1 MRFALLLVFVLVVPA
16 TGAGAQEKPLLKHV
30 NPSSLSKPTGYTH
43 VVEVRGGR
51 TLYVSGQIAVD
62 RNGVVVGKG
71 DLKAQAQQVFENLQA
86 ALAAGGATFDNVVKM
101 TFFVTDAAQVQVVRD
116 VRDRYLK
123 KEPPASTLVQV
134 AALVRPELLI
144 EVEAIAV
151 VE

>member
-1 MRFALLLVFVLVVPA
+1 MRFALLLVIVLAVPA
-16 TGAGAQEKPLLKHV
+16 TGAAAQDKPLMKHV
-30 NPSSLSKPTGYTH
+30 NPSGLSKPTGYTH

-51 TLYVSGQIAVD
+51 TLYISGQIAVD
-62 RNGVVVGKG
+62 RNGNVVGKG

-86 ALAAGGATFDNVVKM
+86 ALAAGGATFANVVKM

-116 VRDRYLK
+116 VRDRYLE